1 MSDTRKT
8 QIKGMNLFKA
18 ELLHELEEDNKK
30 TDITAKIGKKLKI
43 NDTIAKYVERNYA
56 RAIAK
61 VK

>member
-1 MSDTRKT
+1 MNATTKS
-8 QIKGMNLFKA
+8 QIKGMDLFKA

-43 NDTIAKYVERNYA
+43 NDTIAKYVERNYTK
-56 RAIAK
+56 AIAK